1 MARPTTS
8 AAIFSPQN
16 AAPKR
21 SYLAYVRSR
30 LNEDPVLR
38 PLLDAIVSLPETWRA
53 ILAARPAMADIKD
66 GGRLVQ
72 AFVDWINNG
81 ATDVLETDISALVTL
96 PLLTIIHVVQYL
108 EYLQG
113 AGCSQ
118 LELLESFDGGVQGHC
133 IGLLSAIVVA
143 SSANEQELVER
154 AVAGLRLSLTI
165 GAFGDLGEVSSDLR
179 STTLVFRMRSV
190 AAAEEMVHSFP
201 GTYISTIT
209 DSRTVSVVVPGS
221 QIADLKV
228 YAERNGLQP
237 RNVHIRSRL
246 HDATNDTIARQCRDF
261 CGNMLEGLPFAGGEA
276 LLASV
281 RSNRTGE
288 CLSTLSGSL
297 STEVI
302 DTILTS
308 LCNWTLVMKGL
319 VSDLKESQKSQHTL
333 ALFGVGDSVPMELFR
348 EAKVDITKFQAIS
361 LAPTSLT
368 PGSSLKAT
376 DFFPSDSIAIVG
388 AGFRLPGASNFEE
401 FWDLISQGKTRLEP
415 YREDRASIRQSFRH
429 TQDEAWLNKRKF
441 YGNYID
447 DVESFDHSFFNI
459 SPREAKY
466 MDPQQRLLLMTAWE
480 AMDSAGFLRHHRR
493 ETGENVGCFVGA
505 SFNEYVENTSGYSA
519 SAFTATGTI
528 RAFLSGKVSYH
539 FGWTGPSE
547 VIDTACSASLVAVH
561 RACQAIKMG
570 ECPIAVAGGVNLITG
585 ITNYFDLAKASF
597 LSPTGQCKPFD
608 ASGDGYCR
616 ADGVGL
622 VVLKSLAQAVADGD
636 PIMGVIPAHAT
647 NQGGIGAPGITVPD
661 GILQKALYK
670 RVLASSGMRSDD
682 ITFVEAHGTGTPVG
696 DPIEISSIREVFGG
710 ANRSSPLY
718 LGSLKANVG
727 HSETAAGVG
736 SLLKVLTMFRNQG
749 IPPIRGFKT
758 LNKKIPAL
766 EPDRMTIPT
775 TTLPWN
781 ARQRIACIN
790 SYGAS
795 GSNSAAIVSEWPEN
809 NVRDAAERT
818 NPHVPAYPILLSA
831 NSKES
836 LQRYAKD
843 LAGYM
848 LVTSADK
855 NLGDLAYTL
864 SEKRR
869 HHRYRWSA
877 TAADLPSVIESLQSG
892 ELEGIVDSSK
902 TSKKVVLVFSGQ
914 SRTNIGVDPSVI
926 HAYPRFL
933 HHIKE
938 CSEILQS
945 LGCPDI
951 LPYLS
956 QTDPIS
962 DPVLL
967 QCGTVSVQIATAKC
981 WIDGGIKVDAII
993 GHSLGELASLAVSGV
1008 LSLKHT
1014 LTAVYTRAQLI
1025 NLKWGPE
1032 RGTMMA
1038 IHAKVDVI
1046 NSVIE
1051 KVKAQVSSEDEEVEI
1066 ACYNS
1071 LGSHVIVGR
1080 ESSIAIAEKVLQ
1092 ADAKFQG
1099 LRYQRVG
1106 TSHGFHSRFTK
1117 PLLLDLI
1124 RFEKTIDF
1132 KKPIIPLETST
1143 REPLDFEAMD
1153 STYLAHHA
1161 RDPVFFYDAVHRVE
1175 KRFGACAFL
1184 EAGWGTPIV
1193 SMAKKAVADASQHT
1207 FQAVTSPATAVANL
1221 WKEGIPITFWSFLT
1235 PKASQHKPIW
1245 TPPYNFDKT
1254 KSWLDHID
1262 HAGVNFRAAEEAKKI
1277 APAPAVVQETGAR
1290 QLVRYNGALAENV
1303 HEFKLYTS
1311 TERFRKIVSGHAVK
1325 AKPLC
1330 PASMYMEA
1338 AVMGCELLGHSGRD
1352 KTISF
1357 SNISF
1362 QRPLGIN
1369 DKLDVKV
1376 QLTKTVKF
1384 GDEHWH
1390 YSCLSGPKA
1399 INSEGD
1405 FTMAVGP
1412 HQEMEL
1418 YAMLAS
1424 DGMVALRND
1433 PNAERLRKRTAYS
1446 LFSRV
1451 VEYSD
1456 VMQGI
1461 SEITLGKKAALA
1473 TIQVPNTPWASQEST
1488 VSGYYDAISLDTFIQ
1503 VVGLLIN
1510 CSNGSTTGDE
1520 VFIAS
1525 AIGNLVCSPV
1535 DFQQAQTW
1543 TVYATYSTIDSKT
1556 LSGALFVFNEDD
1568 KLVAF
1573 GSKVHFQKTSM
1584 SKLERVLE
1592 TANPGL
1598 ATAHRPA
1605 PVAAPRAA
1613 PVAAAHVAVAAAA
1626 PVAAP
1631 VAAGPSRVGELRAII
1646 SAYTGV
1652 KESDI
1657 GDDVAFSSLGLDSL
1671 SAMELSSE
1679 LESALGITACAD
1691 DIASAT
1697 VASLS
1702 KQLGG
1707 SAPVAA
1713 VAAVASSNVAVS
1725 AAVVAPAAAAP
1736 VAVAAAPAAAA
1747 PSIKVDELKAL
1758 ISAYTGVKEADI
1770 PEDVSFGSLGL
1781 DSLSAMELSSE
1792 LETVMGLNIDADAV
1806 AESSINSILGSAAP
1820 VAAVAAVAPVAAPAA
1835 LPTPAYEV
1843 PASFASSEAPSIVPS
1858 DFTATPDLITP
1869 ESDFGTELRDVG
1881 EALGCLPWKRPAQQL
1896 SPRFKI
1902 ETVVYKVADGV
1913 EIPADI
1919 YLPAQ
1924 IPTQPMP
1931 IALMIHGGGHLTLSR
1946 RAVRPAQTSFLL
1958 ANGILPVSI
1967 DYRLAP
1973 QVNVVDGSMADTRD
1987 ACAWIQTELP
1997 KIMATKNIICDPSKY
2012 VVIGWSTG
2020 GTLAMTTAWTVK
2032 EAGFQPPLA
2041 ILSFYCPV
2049 EYKPDEP
2056 FIMGQEH
2063 APRTMTLSQIRE
2075 ILPKNVEVSHAF
2087 NSLDTTKLGWLSPRD
2102 PRSELTLA
2110 LIKEENGMSLLFNGL
2125 PEKGEQLPRANA
2137 ERCEAFSPL
2146 TQLLK
2151 GNYNIPTFFIFGDE
2165 DEIAPFRKGAE
2176 FGRAQQEAGIRGGFL
2191 QVKGAKHIF
2200 DLALTPGSQGWE
2212 EHLAPGYNFILSE
2225 IEGATNRK

>member
-16 AAPKR
+16 SAPKR
-21 SYLAYVRSR
+21 SYLAYIRSR
-30 LNEDPVLR
+30 LNEDATLA

-53 ILAARPAMADIKD
+53 LLAAKPAMAEVKD
-66 GGRLVQ
+66 GARLVQ
-72 AFVDWINNG
+72 AFVDWMRLG
-81 ATDVLETDISALVTL
+81 STDILESDMSGLVTL
-96 PLLTIIHVVQYL
+96 PLLTIIHVVQYV
-108 EYLQG
+108 EYLRST
-113 AGCSQ
+113 GCTQ

-133 IGLLSAIVVA
+133 IGLLSAIIVA
-143 SSANEQELVER
+143 SSANEAELIDR

-165 GAFGDLGEVSSDLR
+165 GAFGDFGEITSNLKSTTMVFRLR
-179 STTLVFRMRSV
+179 SIS
-190 AAAEEMVHSFP
+190 AAEDIVRAFP
-201 GTYISTIT
+201 GCYISTIT
-209 DSRTVSVVVPGS
+209 DSRTVSMVVPGS
-221 QIADLKV
+221 QMADLKA
-228 YAERNGLQP
+228 YAERTGLSP
-237 RNVHIRSRL
+237 RNVHIKSRL
-246 HDATNDTIARQCRDF
+246 HDATNEVIARQCRDF
-261 CGNMLEGLPFAGGEA
+261 CSNTLEGLPFASGEA

-288 CLSTLSGSL
+288 CLSDLAGSL

-302 DTILTS
+302 DTILVS
-308 LCNWTLVMKGL
+308 LCNWTVVMKGL
-319 VSDLKESQKSQHTL
+319 VADLKVTSKATHTL

-348 EAKVDITKFQAIS
+348 ESKVDITKFQVVS
-361 LAPTSLT
+361 TAPTAVG

-388 AGFRLPGASNFEE
+388 AGFRLPGANNFEE

-415 YREDRASIRQSFRH
+415 YREDRAGLKGSFRA
-429 TQDEAWLNKRKF
+429 DMDRAFVDKRTWF
-441 YGNYID
+441 GNYID
-447 DVESFDHSFFNI
+447 DVESFDHSFFGI

-480 AMDSAGFLRHHRR
+480 AMDSAGMLRFHKR
-493 ETGENVGCFVGA
+493 EAGENVGCFVGA
-505 SFNEYVENTSGYSA
+505 SFNEYVENTSSHAA

-570 ECPIAVAGGVNLITG
+570 ECPVAVAGGVNVISG

-597 LSPTGQCKPFD
+597 LSKTGQCKPFD
-608 ASGDGYCR
+608 AKGDGYCR

-622 VVLKSLAQAVADGD
+622 VVLKSLAQAVEDGD

-661 GILQKALYK
+661 GVLQKRLYK
-670 RVLASSGMRSDD
+670 NVLAKSGMNKED

-696 DPIEISSIREVFGG
+696 DPIEIRSIREVFGG
-710 ANRSSPLY
+710 ASRSSPLY
-718 LGSLKANVG
+718 LGSLKGNVG

-736 SLLKVLTMFRNQG
+736 SVMKVLTMFRNQG
-749 IPPIRGFKT
+749 IPPIQGFQR
-758 LNKKIPAL
+758 LNPNIPAL
-766 EPDRMTIPT
+766 EPDNMIIPT
-775 TTLPWN
+775 SSQPWN
-781 ARQRIACIN
+781 ARQRVACIN

-795 GSNSAAIVSEWPEN
+795 GSNSAAIISEWPEN
-809 NVRDAAERT
+809 NVRDSAERA
-818 NPHVPAYPILLSA
+818 NPHVPAYPIMLSA

-836 LQRYAKD
+836 LQRYAKQ
-843 LAGYM
+843 LAGFM
-848 LVTSADK
+848 MVDSADK

-864 SEKRR
+864 SEKRK
-869 HHRYRWSA
+869 HHRFRWSA
-877 TAADLPSVIESLQSG
+877 TSSDLPSVVEFLQNG
-892 ELEGIVDSSK
+892 ELEGIVDTAK
-902 TSKKVVLVFSGQ
+902 ANKKVVLCFSGQ

-933 HHIKE
+933 QHIKE
-938 CSEILQS
+938 CSEILQG

-951 LPYLS
+951 VPYLS
-956 QTDPIS
+956 QTDPIA

-981 WIDGGIKVDAII
+981 WIDGGVKVDAII

-1008 LSLKHT
+1008 LSLKHC
-1014 LTAVYTRAQLI
+1014 LTAVYTRASLI
-1025 NLKWGPE
+1025 SLKWGPE

-1038 IHAKVDVI
+1038 VHAKVDVV
-1046 NSVIE
+1046 NSVIA
-1051 KVKAQVSSEDEEVEI
+1051 KVKAQVANEDEELEI

-1071 LGSHVIVGR
+1071 INSHVIVGR
-1080 ESSIAIAEKVLQ
+1080 ESSIALAEKVLQ
-1092 ADAKFQG
+1092 ADAAYKG
-1099 LRYQRVG
+1099 LRFQRVG

-1124 RFEKTIDF
+1124 RFEKTLDF
-1132 KKPIIPLETST
+1132 KKPAIPLETST
-1143 REPLDFEAMD
+1143 REPLNFETMD

-1161 RDPVFFYDAVHRVE
+1161 RDPVHFHDAVSRLE
-1175 KRFGACAFL
+1175 KRLGACVFL

-1193 SMAKKAVADASQHT
+1193 SMAKKAVADASIHT
-1207 FQAVTSPATAVANL
+1207 FQAVTSPATATANL
-1221 WKEGIPITFWSFLT
+1221 WKEGVPATFWAFLT
-1235 PKASQHKPIW
+1235 PKQSKLKAIQ
-1245 TPPYNFDKT
+1245 TPSYSFDLT

-1262 HAGVNFRAAEEAKKI
+1262 HASVQARVAAEAQKAGPVAA
-1277 APAPAVVQETGAR
+1277 APAQEAPGAR
-1290 QLVRYNGALAENV
+1290 QLVRYNGALADNS
-1303 HEFKLYTS
+1303 HQFTLYTN
-1311 TERFRKIVSGHAVK
+1311 TERFNKIVTGHAVK

-1338 AVMGCELLGHSGRD
+1338 AVMGCELIGASGRD

-1376 QLTKTVKF
+1376 NLTKTARF
-1384 GDEHWH
+1384 GDELWH
-1390 YSCLSGPKA
+1390 YNCQSGPKA
-1399 INSEGD
+1399 IYSEGD
-1405 FTMAVGP
+1405 FTMTDGP
-1412 HQEMEL
+1412 HQDMEL
-1418 YAMLAS
+1418 YAMLAQ

-1433 PNAERLRKRTAYS
+1433 RDAEKLRKRTAYS

-1461 SEITLGKKAALA
+1461 SDITLGKKAALA
-1473 TIQVPNTPWASQEST
+1473 TIHVPVTAWASQESS
-1488 VSGYYDAISLDTFIQ
+1488 VAGYYDAISLDTFIQ

-1510 CSNGSTTGDE
+1510 CSSGSATAEE

-1525 AIGNLVCSPV
+1525 SIGSLVCSPN
-1535 DFQQAQTW
+1535 DFQKDQTY
-1543 TVYATYSTIDSKT
+1543 TVYATYSVIDAKT
-1556 LSGALFVFNEDD
+1556 LSGALFVFNEAE

-1573 GSKVHFQKTSM
+1573 GSKVHFQKTNM

-1592 TANPGL
+1592 SANPGM
-1598 ATAHRPA
+1598 ARAH
-1605 PVAAPRAA
+1605 VAA
-1613 PVAAAHVAVAAAA
+1613 PVAAAPRAVVAAAAA
-1626 PVAAP
+1626 PVAVAAPVVAAAP
-1631 VAAGPSRVGELRAII
+1631 VAVAPAKVGELRALI

-1652 KESDI
+1652 KEADI
-1657 GDDVAFSSLGLDSL
+1657 ADDVAFGSLGLDSL
-1671 SAMELSSE
+1671 SAMELTSE
-1679 LESALGITACAD
+1679 LETALGLNVESD
-1691 DIASAT
+1691 DITSAT
-1697 VASLS
+1697 IASLS
-1702 KQLGG
+1702 KQMGG
-1707 SAPVAA
+1707 
-1713 VAAVASSNVAVS
+1713 
-1725 AAVVAPAAAAP
+1725 AAAP
-1736 VAVAAAPAAAA
+1736 VAVVPIAVAPVAVAAPVAAVPVAVVAPAPAAASSSVNA
-1747 PSIKVDELKAL
+1747 SELKAL

-1770 PEDVSFGSLGL
+1770 EDEVSFGSLGL
-1781 DSLSAMELSSE
+1781 DSLSAMELANE
-1792 LETVMGLNIDADAV
+1792 LESTMGLNINADEIVDASV
-1806 AESSINSILGSAAP
+1806 ASILGTSAPAPAP
-1820 VAAVAAVAPVAAPAA
+1820 VPVAPVYEAPA
-1835 LPTPAYEV
+1835 TV
-1843 PASFASSEAPSIVPS
+1843 ASSIVASVAP
-1858 DFTATPDLITP
+1858 
-1869 ESDFGTELRDVG
+1869 SDFGTTPEMITPPSDYGAELQEVG
-1881 EALGCLPWKRPAQQL
+1881 AALGCLPWKRPSSQL

-1902 ETVVYKVADGV
+1902 ETVVYKEVNGV

-1924 IPTQPMP
+1924 IPEKPMP
-1931 IALMIHGGGHLTLSR
+1931 IALMIHGGGHMTLSR

-1958 ANGILPVSI
+1958 SQGILPVSI

-1987 ACAWIQTELP
+1987 ACIWVQTALA
-1997 KIMATKNIICDPSKY
+1997 KIMAKKNIAVDSTKY

-2020 GTLAMTTAWTVK
+2020 GTLAMTTAWTIK
-2032 EAGFQPPLA
+2032 EAGFLPPLA

-2049 EYKPDEP
+2049 EYNPDKP

-2075 ILPKNVEVSHAF
+2075 LLPTEAEVSHAF

-2125 PEKGEQLPRANA
+2125 PEKGEQLPRAHA
-2137 ERCEAFSPL
+2137 ERCKYFSPL
-2146 TQLLK
+2146 TQLLN
-2151 GNYNIPTFFIFGDE
+2151 GNYGVPTFFIFGDE
-2165 DEIAPFRKGAE
+2165 DEIAPFRIGAD
-2176 FGRAQQEAGIRGGFL
+2176 FGRALEQSGLRGGFL
-2191 QVKGAKHIF
+2191 GVKGAKHIF
-2200 DLALTPGSQGWE
+2200 DLALTPGSKGWE
-2212 EHLAPGYNFILSE
+2212 QNVAPGYEFLLRE
-2225 IEGATNRK
+2225 IEDAHKNRK